1 MRVALVVG
9 ARSML
14 GSQLCRSLR
23 ELGVHVRT
31 AGRALDDDVY
41 LDLEVAAVPSIEQD
55 QADVIFHCA
64 ASFAPDTEGG
74 IAKNF
79 QINTASAWQVA
90 ALCKSLGSKRLVYA
104 GTVFSSH
111 ATIDWENYNSYG
123 LSKGLGEQVLEW
135 ALHQA
140 GIGFVTLRFSQ
151 LYDTQGR
158 CCNHQPWFGR
168 IVAYASRGQ
177 DLRLP
182 ESCGPRNFL
191 HVEDA
196 AEFMITAAKR
206 ELSGV
211 VEVVH
216 PQFLTCDE
224 LAEMAYSVFGCGG
237 KVSRAHEKAPFRKIA
252 FPAADAA
259 LEVLGRPRIEMQE
272 GLLRIK
278 ERNTWQAFGPMD
290 VK

>member
-14 GSQLCRSLR
+14 GTQLCLSLR
-23 ELGVHVRT
+23 DRGVLVLT
-31 AGRALDDDVY
+31 AGRALNDNVFID
-41 LDLEVAAVPSIEQD
+41 LDAAVAPIVGQERVD
-55 QADVIFHCA
+55 AVFHCA
-64 ASFAPDTEGG
+64 ASFAPDTVAG
-74 IAKNF
+74 IAENF
-79 QINTASAWQVA
+79 CVNTASSWQVA
-90 ALCKSLGSKRLVYA
+90 AMCQSLGAKQLVYA
-104 GTVFSSH
+104 GTVSSSYGITDR
-111 ATIDWENYNSYG
+111 ANYNSYG
-123 LSKGLGEQVLEW
+123 LSKALGEEVFEW
-135 ALHQA
+135 ALSKA
-140 GIGFVTLRFSQ
+140 GIGFASLRFSQ
-151 LYDTQGR
+151 LYDTEGR
-158 CCNHQPWFGR
+158 CCKHQPWFGR

-182 ESCGPRNFL
+182 ESQGPRNFL
-191 HVEDA
+191 HIEDA
-196 AEFMITAAKR
+196 AEFMIRAATR

-224 LAEMAYSVFGCGG
+224 LADMAYSVFGCGG
-237 KVSRAHEKAPFRKIA
+237 KVSRANDRAPFRKVG

-259 LEVLGRPRIEMQE
+259 LEVFGRPRIEMRE

-278 ERNTWQAFGPMD
+278 ERKTWQAFGPMD